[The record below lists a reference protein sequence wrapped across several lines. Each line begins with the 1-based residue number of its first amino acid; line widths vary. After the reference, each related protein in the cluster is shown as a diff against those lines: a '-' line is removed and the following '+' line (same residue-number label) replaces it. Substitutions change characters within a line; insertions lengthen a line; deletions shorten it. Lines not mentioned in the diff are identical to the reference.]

1 MGKVIATI
9 PFQGGDIDETAID
22 VDARRAFMGD
32 KSGNVEVLD
41 LDANTV
47 IDHLM
52 TEKGVHTLTVDPKT
66 HRIFVY
72 LNASNK
78 VAVFEPT

>member
-1 MGKVIATI
+1 
-9 PFQGGDIDETAID
+9 
-22 VDARRAFMGD
+22 
-32 KSGNVEVLD
+32 
-41 LDANTV
+41 
-47 IDHLM
+47 M
-52 TEKGVHTLTVDPKT
+52 TEKGVHTLTVDPTT